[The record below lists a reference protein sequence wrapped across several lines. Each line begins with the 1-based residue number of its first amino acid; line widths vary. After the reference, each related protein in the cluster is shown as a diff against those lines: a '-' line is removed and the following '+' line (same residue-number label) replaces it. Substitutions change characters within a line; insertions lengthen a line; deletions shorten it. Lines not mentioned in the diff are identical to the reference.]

1 MFAEAVAPVM
11 AAMIPLRKELQ
22 KLVATVCVDLTVQ
35 ELRENFGILWEPTT
49 AKSKA
54 GKRAEPFFLAVLVA
68 SYSYLRSCRS
78 RTLHEASLFHS
89 CVLLSVQICLPH

>member
-22 KLVATVCVDLTVQ
+22 KLVATVCVELTVQ
-35 ELRENFGILWEPTT
+35 ELRENFGMLWEPTT

-54 GKRAEPFFLAVLVA
+54 GKPAELFIFPAVLVV
-68 SYSYLRSCRS
+68 SLCR
-78 RTLHEASLFHS
+78 
-89 CVLLSVQICLPH
+89 

>member
-1 MFAEAVAPVM
+1 MFIAEAVAPVM

-35 ELRENFGILWEPTT
+35 ELRENFGMLWEPTT

-54 GKRAEPFFLAVLVA
+54 GKPTELFIFPAVLVV
-68 SYSYLRSCRS
+68 SLCR
-78 RTLHEASLFHS
+78 
-89 CVLLSVQICLPH
+89 